1 MKLHTSSPAR
11 VASLMAVQMVLAC
24 STVMLLSAS
33 PAFAHDPENAAPGKE
48 TVIPFKRQ
56 ALPDVPGKNVIMAAV
71 NYAPGQ
77 ASDPHVHPGSVFAYV
92 LEGEVTSQLEGQPP
106 VTYKAG
112 DSWYEPPQ
120 APHVVSK
127 NASATQPAKLLV
139 WLLVGDGEALKQP
152 YKK

>member
-1 MKLHTSSPAR
+1 MNLHTSSSAR
-11 VASLMAVQMVLAC
+11 VTSRVAVQIALAC
-24 STVMLLSAS
+24 STVLLLPAL
-33 PAFAHDPENAAPGKE
+33 PAFAHDPANADSGKE
-48 TVIPFKRQ
+48 TVIPLKRQ
-56 ALPDVPGKNVIMAAV
+56 TLPDVSGKNVIMATV

-77 ASDPHVHPGSVFAYV
+77 KSDPHVHPGSVFAYV
-92 LEGEVTSQLEGQPP
+92 LEGEVISQLEGQPP
-106 VTYKAG
+106 ATYKAG

-127 NASATQPAKLLV
+127 NASATKPAKLLV